1 MRLDQYLVEKGL
13 VKSRTCA
20 KALILEGKVSTN
32 GHVLNKP
39 SLEVKGELLESLEQ
53 NLTLIPRRF
62 ISRAGQ
68 KLWHYLEKYPI
79 DCYNKVILDV
89 GSSTGGFAQVL
100 LEKGAMRV
108 VCIDV
113 GKDQLDPILRT
124 HPQIEL
130 HEKCDIRHFKTSTT
144 HDLLTCD
151 VSFISLHLLLK
162 TLLPLSRRYLLL
174 FKPQF
179 EVGRFVK
186 RNKKGVVMDLNATR
200 QCLENFIRE
209 VQAYGL
215 KVVRIEESSLKGKE
229 GNVEFFIDLH
239 RGLSLSLP

>member
-13 VKSRTCA
+13 VKSRTWA
-20 KALILEGKVSTN
+20 KQLILEGKICTN
-32 GHVLNKP
+32 GYILSKP
-39 SLEVKGELLESLEQ
+39 SLEIKGVLLESLEQ
-53 NLTLIPRRF
+53 NLTLIPKRF

-68 KLWHYLEKYPI
+68 KLWHYLEKYHI
-79 DCYNKVILDV
+79 DCYHKIVLDV

-108 VCIDV
+108 ICVDV
-113 GKDQLDPILRT
+113 GKDQLDPSLKT

-130 HEKCDIRHFKTSTT
+130 HERCDIRYFKTSTM

-186 RNKKGVVMDLNATR
+186 RNKRGVVMDFNATR
-200 QCLENFIRE
+200 QCLENFIKE
-209 VQAYGL
+209 AQGYGL
-215 KVVRIEESSLKGKE
+215 KVMRIEESGLKGKE
-229 GNVEFFIDLH
+229 GNVEFFIDLQ
-239 RGLSLSLP
+239 R